1 MPGLRQ
7 RHIVHGSMEPTFFKF
22 IFKYSWRQQIFL
34 LLITCIS
41 FPFLYYSLELPK
53 IIVNRAIGSSEFP
66 IVIFDRDINQL
77 QYLVALC
84 LIFLLL
90 VIIRFGLRYYLNVR
104 QGQLS
109 ERMLRRLRYELF
121 SRILRFPLPVF
132 RKKSQGELIAMITS
146 EVEPIGG
153 FIGDVLALPAFQGG
167 TLVTIL
173 IFMFMQ
179 DWILGLAAISLFP
192 IQIYVIPKLQKQI
205 NALAKERVRTV
216 RKLSERIG
224 EVVSGIEDV
233 HAHDTAEFERADFS
247 RWSGKIYTI
256 RYQIY
261 RKKFFVKFINNFL
274 SQLTPFFFFLIGGYL
289 VIAGDLTF
297 GALVAVLA
305 AYKDVSAPWKELLG
319 WYQQKEDSRVKYD
332 QLYEQFVVPGMLDP
346 KLQAL
351 PEEEVPRLVGRA
363 VASNVTFVDEH
374 GVKVVDGA
382 SFSFDLGHKVAL
394 VGREGSGQSI
404 IAKLL
409 ARLLVPTTG
418 SIKIGDVDLS
428 TLPQCVTGRRIGY
441 TGSSPSL
448 FQGTVRDNLY
458 YGLKHQPLVPFR
470 YEGKALQNWE
480 WLVREAKEAGNTT
493 SDVAA
498 DWIEYQAAD
507 ADGPE
512 ALLERTLHV
521 LKQVEIDRDIFDFGL
536 QASFDPLAR
545 PELADRILQARAVL
559 RDRLKERAN
568 AGLVEPFDP
577 EAYNRNMSVAENV
590 LFGTPI
596 GRAFDLD
603 HIADNAYVLAV
614 LEKAGL
620 TRRFLEVGLQV
631 ASLMVDLFQDVQPG
645 DDLFGRFSFIS
656 SDVLP
661 DYQALVRRT
670 DASSLDRLSAE
681 DRRLLLS
688 LPFMLVPARHRLGVF
703 DDEIEHRL
711 LKARRIFAADLPE
724 DLRPAVA
731 LFDPRRYNPAASV
744 QDNILFGR
752 LVYGRPQSQR
762 IVGTLIA
769 DVVESLGL
777 RQTIIE
783 LGLAF
788 ETGIAGSRLSASQR
802 ARIGIGR
809 TLLKHPDLLIMDG
822 ALAGLDPTSQAA
834 ITENILKSWSGIG
847 QVWVLTEGQD
857 LSAFDHVIVLDQGR
871 TVEDRV
877 QHEQS
882 ERVLRGQV
890 RSAE

>member
-1 MPGLRQ
+1 
-7 RHIVHGSMEPTFFKF
+7 MEPTFFKF
-22 IFKYSWRQQIFL
+22 IFKYSWRQQLFL
-34 LLITCIS
+34 LFITCVS

-66 IVIFDRDINQL
+66 IVIYGRDINQL
-77 QYLVALC
+77 QYLLALC

-90 VIIRFGLRYYLNVR
+90 VIIRFGLRYYLNVL
-104 QGQLS
+104 QGQLG

-146 EVEPIGG
+146 EVEPLGG
-153 FIGDVLALPAFQGG
+153 FVGDVLALPAFQGG

-173 IFMFMQ
+173 VFMFMQ
-179 DWILGLAAISLFP
+179 DWILGFAAISLFP

-224 EVVSGIEDV
+224 EVVSGIEEV
-233 HAHDTAEFERADFS
+233 HAHDTSEYERADFS
-247 RWSGKIYTI
+247 RWSGKIYAI
-256 RYQIY
+256 RYEIY

-289 VIAGDLTF
+289 VISGDLTF

-332 QLYEQFVVPGMLDP
+332 QLYEQFMVPGMLDP
-346 KLQAL
+346 KLQAV
-351 PEEEVPRLVGRA
+351 PEGDVPRLAGRA
-363 VASNVTFVDEH
+363 VVSNLTFVDEH

-382 SFSFDLGHKVAL
+382 SFSFDLSDKVAL
-394 VGREGSGQSI
+394 VGREGSGQSVT
-404 IAKLL
+404 AKLL

-418 SIKIGDVDLS
+418 TIKIGELDLA
-428 TLPQCVTGRRIGY
+428 TLPQHVTGRRIGY
-441 TGSSPSL
+441 TGPSPSL

-458 YGLKHQPLVPFR
+458 YGLKHQPLVPVH
-470 YEGKALQNWE
+470 YEGKALQNRE
-480 WLVREAKEAGNTT
+480 WFVREAKEAGNTT

-498 DWIEYQAAD
+498 DWIEYGAAD
-507 ADGPE
+507 ADDPE
-512 ALLERTLHV
+512 TLLDRTLHV
-521 LKQVEIDRDIFDFGL
+521 LKQVEIDRDIFEFGL

-545 PELADRILQARAVL
+545 SELAERILQARAVL

-568 AGLVEPFDP
+568 AGLVELFDR
-577 EAYNRNMSVAENV
+577 ETYNRNMSVAENI

-603 HIADNAYVLAV
+603 HIAENAYVLAV
-614 LEKAGL
+614 LDKAGL

-631 ASLMVDLFQDVQPG
+631 ARLMVELFQDVQPG

-656 SDVLP
+656 ADMLP
-661 DYQALVRRT
+661 EYQALVRRT
-670 DASSLDRLSAE
+670 ESSGLDQLSVD

-688 LPFMLVPARHRLGVF
+688 LPFMLVPARHRLGIF
-703 DDEIEHRL
+703 DDEMEARL
-711 LKARRIFAADLPE
+711 LKARQIFADDLPE

-731 LFDPRRYNPAASV
+731 LFDPDCYNAAASV

-762 IVGTLIA
+762 IVGTLIGE
-769 DVVESLGL
+769 VVESLGL
-777 RQTIIE
+777 RRTIIE
-783 LGLAF
+783 LGLGF

-802 ARIGIGR
+802 ARIGLGR
-809 TLLKHPDLLIMDG
+809 TLLKRPDLLIMDG
-822 ALAGLDPTSQAA
+822 ALAGLDPASQAA
-834 ITENILKSWSGIG
+834 IRDNILKEWSSTG
-847 QVWVLTEGQD
+847 QVWVLGEDQD
-857 LSAFDHVIVLDQGR
+857 LSGFDQVIGLDQGR
-871 TVEDRV
+871 IVENRILG
-877 QHEQS
+877 
-882 ERVLRGQV
+882 ERDDGFVPGQAL
-890 RSAE
+890 SAE